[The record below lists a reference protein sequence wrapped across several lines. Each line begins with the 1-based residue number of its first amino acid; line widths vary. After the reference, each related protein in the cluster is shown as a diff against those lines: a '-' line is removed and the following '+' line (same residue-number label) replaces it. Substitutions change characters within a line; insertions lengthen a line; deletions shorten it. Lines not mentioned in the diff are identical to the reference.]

1 MAKYSVLL
9 MYPDYLA
16 ESYGETY
23 LYQGDHESALK
34 AREAAQTA
42 ARQANYTDAEA
53 VEAGVSDL
61 DFSVLLVV
69 KGGEVV

>member
-1 MAKYSVLL
+1 MRYHVLL

-16 ESYGETY
+16 SQYGETY
-23 LYQGDHESALK
+23 LYTGDHFNFLE
-34 AREAAQTA
+34 AREAAQRT

-53 VEAGVSDL
+53 IESGVTDE

-69 KGGEVV
+69 RGGEVI